1 MKRIAISQR
10 IELIP
15 DRDEKRDVLDHRLV
29 SWVGHC
35 GFSPLPVPNVL
46 SHMVENWLLD
56 IQPDGILLSGG
67 GDIGQFS
74 ERDETERLLLSFASR
89 FNLPVLGICRG
100 MQFMAHLSGATLYP
114 VTGHVGTRHCLNGKI
129 SLERNS
135 YHEYSI
141 SHCPKPFE
149 IIARSEDGVIEA
161 IRHLSLPWEGWMW
174 HPERE
179 RVYSQDDI
187 SRLLKLFQ

>member
-56 IQPDGILLSGG
+56 IQPDG
-67 GDIGQFS
+67 
-74 ERDETERLLLSFASR
+74 ER
-89 FNLPVLGICRG
+89 
-100 MQFMAHLSGATLYP
+100 
-114 VTGHVGTRHCLNGKI
+114 
-129 SLERNS
+129 
-135 YHEYSI
+135 
-141 SHCPKPFE
+141 
-149 IIARSEDGVIEA
+149 
-161 IRHLSLPWEGWMW
+161 
-174 HPERE
+174 
-179 RVYSQDDI
+179 
-187 SRLLKLFQ
+187 